1 MDKIDKL
8 AHQFAALD
16 VVDQLR
22 RSHRMSLPDAE
33 LILEFEGLACDIMK
47 RPRAGSEKIR
57 KRRIVASFGAPVLVI
72 AKVWELLMETGGP
85 WPIATEKKHLLWT
98 LHMAKVYATT
108 EILASN
114 VGARDEKTFRKWV
127 KTFLFKIS
135 DLTPD
140 VVSG

>member
-1 MDKIDKL
+1 MDAL
-8 AHQFAALD
+8 THQVAALE

-47 RPRAGSEKIR
+47 RSRAGSEKIR
-57 KRRIVASFGAPVLVI
+57 RRRIVAFFGAPALVI
-72 AKVWELLMETGGP
+72 AKVWELLMEKGGP
-85 WPIATEKKHLLWT
+85 WPTGTAKKHLLWT

-108 EILASN
+108 EVLSSS
-114 VGARDEKTFRKWV
+114 VGTPDEKTFRKWV
-127 KTFLFKIS
+127 KIFLFEIS